1 MSSCPCLSFESILLW
16 AIGYDL
22 NERPYPGDITR
33 VSRVA
38 RMLAVMEGITGMF
51 CVAMLVARLV
61 SIRTA
66 KFLASK

>member
-1 MSSCPCLSFESILLW
+1 
-16 AIGYDL
+16 
-22 NERPYPGDITR
+22 
-33 VSRVA
+33 
-38 RMLAVMEGITGMF
+38 MLAVMEGITGMF